1 GFVHVRDLLDP
12 DLSSRTT
19 PVAEVARPVLSMPN
33 TVRVLRALS
42 DMRRSA
48 SHLAIVL
55 DEYGGTAGIV
65 TMEDLVEELVGDIT
79 DEYDVVVEEPV
90 GIRGDLVIDGLTTLD
105 DFAEK
110 TGLAL
115 PEGPY
120 DTLAGFF
127 IARLGQ
133 LPSVG
138 DAISLELPSVDP
150 EDEELAHV
158 ELSVSELDGR
168 RASAFVVHRE
178 DGKDITPAAT

>member
-1 GFVHVRDLLDP
+1 
-12 DLSSRTT
+12 
-19 PVAEVARPVLSMPN
+19 
-33 TVRVLRALS
+33 
-42 DMRRSA
+42 MRRRA

-79 DEYDVVVEEPV
+79 DEYDVVVEERV
-90 GIRGDLVIDGLTTLD
+90 AVRGDLVIDGLTTLD

-110 TGLAL
+110 TGLML

-127 IARLGQ
+127 MARLGQ

-138 DAISLELPSVDP
+138 DAISLELTSVNPD
-150 EDEELAHV
+150 DEERAQV
-158 ELSVSELDGR
+158 ELRVSELDGR
-168 RASAFVVHRE
+168 RASAIVVRRQ
-178 DGKDITPAAT
+178 DGKDFIPAAP